1 MGSDG
6 TQPPSGGCVLK
17 QLSSYFNL
25 AIFNQPPSGGCVLKP
40 V

>member
-1 MGSDG
+1 MPVKSPFFLLGKIDSREWRNI
-6 TQPPSGGCVLK
+6 

-25 AIFNQPPSGGCVLKP
+25 AIFNVAI